1 MENKKVLIRVRNLTK
16 HFPIKKKSIFQRQQ
30 LYVQANDNISLDI
43 YEGETLGLVG
53 ESGCGKSTLGRVIL
67 QLYPQTS
74 GTTLYYGRTLEE
86 FKPKYVRR
94 VIHELPSIVTD
105 YERLVQEK
113 GHDLLA
119 ADFQSLDRRARRVR
133 SRYEDALRIAGGLV
147 LADDLQEV
155 ARALEAEYEAGSLYA
170 PLAARLK
177 DLEMNRD
184 ALEVLTDRTMEEN
197 KRLSDCKR
205 EIEELMPQLT
215 KAKREFE
222 SKGAVIEELKE
233 RYASKDCFARLEA
246 MQDDGIDL
254 SKLTPSEMRVLRREL
269 QIIFQDP
276 YSSLNP
282 RLTVGQLISEALTA
296 HGIFKPGSRML
307 EQYVLGLMEQCG
319 LQNYMLHR
327 YPHQFSGGQRQ
338 RIGIARALAPQ
349 PKFVVCDE
357 PVSALDVSIQS
368 QIINLLLDL
377 KEQKRLTYLFISH
390 DLSVVKFI
398 SDRVGVMYLGNLV
411 ELTTPDEIF
420 ANPLHPYTEALLDAI
435 PTTEDEGKKEL
446 AVIEGDIPSPIN
458 PPSGCRFHTRC
469 KYAKEHCK
477 QVVPEWREMKP
488 GHFVACHYPLVNRG
502 ETVAEEAKSAS
513 S

>member
-1 MENKKVLIRVRNLTK
+1 
-16 HFPIKKKSIFQRQQ
+16 
-30 LYVQANDNISLDI
+30 
-43 YEGETLGLVG
+43 
-53 ESGCGKSTLGRVIL
+53 
-67 QLYPQTS
+67 
-74 GTTLYYGRTLEE
+74 
-86 FKPKYVRR
+86 
-94 VIHELPSIVTD
+94 
-105 YERLVQEK
+105 
-113 GHDLLA
+113 
-119 ADFQSLDRRARRVR
+119 
-133 SRYEDALRIAGGLV
+133 
-147 LADDLQEV
+147 
-155 ARALEAEYEAGSLYA
+155 
-170 PLAARLK
+170 
-177 DLEMNRD
+177 
-184 ALEVLTDRTMEEN
+184 
-197 KRLSDCKR
+197 
-205 EIEELMPQLT
+205 
-215 KAKREFE
+215 
-222 SKGAVIEELKE
+222 
-233 RYASKDCFARLEA
+233 
-246 MQDDGIDL
+246 
-254 SKLTPSEMRVLRREL
+254 
-269 QIIFQDP
+269 
-276 YSSLNP
+276 
-282 RLTVGQLISEALTA
+282 
-296 HGIFKPGSRML
+296 
-307 EQYVLGLMEQCG
+307 
-319 LQNYMLHR
+319 MLHR

>member
-1 MENKKVLIRVRNLTK
+1 MENKKVLIRIRNLTK

-30 LYVQANDNISLDI
+30 LYVQANDNITLDI

-53 ESGCGKSTLGRVIL
+53 ESGCGKSTLGRVVL

-94 VIHELPSIVTD
+94 VISQLPSIVTD
-105 YERLVQEK
+105 YERLVAEK
-113 GHDLLA
+113 GQDLLT
-119 ADFQSLDRRARRVR
+119 ADFNSLDRSARRVR

-147 LADDLQEV
+147 LADDLHEV
-155 ARALEAEYEAGSLYA
+155 ARALEAEYEASTVYA
-170 PLAARLK
+170 PLAARLV

-184 ALEVLTDRTMEEN
+184 ALEKLSDRTMEEN
-197 KRLSDCKR
+197 QRLADCKR
-205 EIEELMPQLT
+205 EIEALMPQLNRAKQEFET
-215 KAKREFE
+215 KRE
-222 SKGAVIEELKE
+222 VIEKLKE
-233 RYASKDCFARLEA
+233 RYASKEGFEQLDE

-254 SKLTPSEMRVLRREL
+254 SKLTASEMRELRREL
-269 QIIFQDP
+269 QVIFQDP

-296 HGIFKPGSRML
+296 HNIFKAGSRML
-307 EQYVLGLMEQCG
+307 EQYVLNLMDKCG
-319 LQNYMLHR
+319 LQAYTLHR

-377 KEQKRLTYLFISH
+377 KEQQKLTYLFISH

-398 SDRVGVMYLGNLV
+398 SDRVGVMYLGTLV

-420 ANPLHPYTEALLDAI
+420 ENPLHPYTEALLEAI
-435 PTTEDEGKKEL
+435 PTTEDEAKKEL
-446 AVIEGDIPSPIN
+446 TVIEGDIPSPIN

-469 KYAKEHCK
+469 KYATEHCK

-488 GHFVACHYPLVNRG
+488 GHFVACHYPLSNRG
-502 ETVAEEAKSAS
+502 ETVAQEAKSAS
-513 S
+513 A